1 MQYFKNLKLQSRF
14 PLISIMMLV
23 LLLSSCSTT
32 GSSKNDPLEPMNRAI
47 FQFNEVVDD
56 NIFEPVAKTYKYITP
71 DPVETGVSN
80 FFSNIGEVSTIAN
93 DVFQFK
99 FKQAGYD
106 FLRFSINTTIG
117 VLGIFDVATSVGLK
131 KNNED
136 FGQTLGYWGIPQGPY
151 LVLPFFGASTFRDAP
166 GLYAD
171 MQISPINQLDNEEEL
186 TLNALNAISTRAR
199 LLRATKI
206 LDTAAK
212 DKYIFI
218 RESYLQKRE
227 SMVNDGDSEEDFE
240 IDVIGVDY

>member
-1 MQYFKNLKLQSRF
+1 
-14 PLISIMMLV
+14 MLV

>member
-1 MQYFKNLKLQSRF
+1 MQYFKNQKLQPRF

-23 LLLSSCSTT
+23 FLLSSCSTT

-99 FKQAGYD
+99 FEQAGYD

-117 VLGIFDVATSVGLK
+117 MLGIFDVATSVGLK